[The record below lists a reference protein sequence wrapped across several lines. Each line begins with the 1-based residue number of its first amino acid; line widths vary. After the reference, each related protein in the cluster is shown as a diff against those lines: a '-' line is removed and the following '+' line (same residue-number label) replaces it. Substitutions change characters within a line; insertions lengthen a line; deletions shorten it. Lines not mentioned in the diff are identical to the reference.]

1 MYGFVGWLFGWLVD
15 WLFGW
20 LVGYKFHQVGGRKSF
35 KLGIK
40 TIKLEPKIVKNQ
52 FQEGSWKGLG
62 GSWGALGPILA
73 PRQLQEPKKS
83 PDGPPT
89 DPPGPTKLE
98 PKIDQKSIL
107 GRSKS

>member
-20 LVGYKFHQVGGRKSF
+20 LVGCKIHQLGGRKSF

-40 TIKLEPKIVKNQ
+40 SIKLEPKIVKNR

-62 GSWGALGPILA
+62 GSWGALGLILA

-89 DPPGPTKLE
+89 DPPGPPKLE